1 MNQPKPISH
10 AARVSVRIVIL
21 VLSIV
26 VVFMV
31 LFDKPYAAAMNPGA
45 EPAQATKPEQGIR
58 LAEQVYKNIQVLK
71 GTPASELES
80 TMAFFS
86 GSLGVKC
93 NYCHT
98 NPFEKDEKPTKQT
111 ARQMI
116 RMVLELNKGSFSGEK
131 AVTCFTCHR
140 GKPLPVSVPVVGQ
153 NLWLPGPAAAK
164 ETPPPPT
171 IEEILDRYVQAVGGE
186 ANIRKVT
193 SRVAKGS
200 RIGADGVL
208 VPEEVYQKAPNQIL
222 TVTMYPDN
230 SFSTGFN
237 GSTGWGS
244 SSKAGLRELPAPV
257 LAQLKTE
264 AEFYREIKLREMY
277 SKLTVTGKSTIGD
290 REVYV
295 VRATPVTGDPVQLYF
310 DAQSGLLVRKYVESE
325 IFLGKFPLQTDYEDY
340 REVDGVKQPF
350 LIRWSMPGRSW
361 GRQIATMKQNV
372 AIDESQFK
380 PPAARP

>member
-31 LFDKPYAAAMNPGA
+31 LFDKPYVAAMNPGA

-164 ETPPPPT
+164 ETPPPT

-325 IFLGKFPLQTDYEDY
+325 IFPGKFPLQTDYEDY

>member
-164 ETPPPPT
+164 ETPPPT

-325 IFLGKFPLQTDYEDY
+325 IFPGKFPLQTDYEDY

-361 GRQIATMKQNV
+361 GRQIVTMKQNV